1 MEDALQCYYT
11 VAIMR
16 GIGCALGNTNCQ
28 CSDCVSMLCW
38 NSVSVTQVQV
48 LSTRNEEIGNCR
60 LQMIGFGEVFLS
72 LGFSGDF

>member
-1 MEDALQCYYT
+1 MLLYCCNNEGNRVC
-11 VAIMR
+11 
-16 GIGCALGNTNCQ
+16 IGKCQ
-28 CSDCVSMLCW
+28 LSVFRLCQYAVLELP
-38 NSVSVTQVQV
+38 VSVTQVQV